1 MQNDVPLGQR
11 PADLL
16 KGVDCCQVNLDVGL
30 AFSQNHSTGGSAAST
45 EARRGAGLGLRRWRS
60 TTDTAVPFV
69 PGRLCCSYAS
79 LAESG
84 LDRTYPPLV
93 IVVLLTMSMLR
104 ACNV

>member
-1 MQNDVPLGQR
+1 MSRSASDRPTSSRASTAVRSTSTLASHSARTTR
-11 PADLL
+11 PADPQRRPRPGAALASVF
-16 KGVDCCQVNLDVGL
+16 GVG
-30 AFSQNHSTGGSAAST
+30 
-45 EARRGAGLGLRRWRS
+45 EARWIPPSPSSPDGCA
-60 TTDTAVPFV
+60 AHMP
-69 PGRLCCSYAS
+69 

>member
-1 MQNDVPLGQR
+1 M
-11 PADLL
+11 
-16 KGVDCCQVNLDVGL
+16 
-30 AFSQNHSTGGSAAST
+30 
-45 EARRGAGLGLRRWRS
+45 
-60 TTDTAVPFV
+60 DTAVPFV

>member
-1 MQNDVPLGQR
+1 ML
-11 PADLL
+11 PAPSSHHDQDIAS
-16 KGVDCCQVNLDVGL
+16 GSDEGTESLDGASRGRRAIL
-30 AFSQNHSTGGSAAST
+30 AAV
-45 EARRGAGLGLRRWRS
+45 ECRI
-60 TTDTAVPFV
+60 VPFV